1 MYAFHCW
8 RSSRFSR
15 NSCQAAIRLS
25 TSRSTLSLRNCT
37 TANYDN
43 IILKMK
49 LWMHDLSV
57 HIEFASS
64 KLKNG
69 PEYFYIS
76 SEIVTSE
83 ILSDSDNDSNVS
95 YGSMSFHSLFNLSSY
110 LQPTTADSIH
120 DRCVVNDSHLK
131 FICINFVIRAILTS
145 IPLCLALK
153 TRSAW
158 VVAPNGSPTTSRAT
172 SSLFAPSRIESKN
185 QTK

>member
-8 RSSRFSR
+8 CSSRFSR
-15 NSCQAAIRLS
+15 NSCRVAIRLS
-25 TSRSTLSLRNCT
+25 TSRSTLSLRSCT

-43 IILKMK
+43 IIMK
-49 LWMHDLSV
+49 LKLWTHNLSV
-57 HIEFASS
+57 HTEFASF

-76 SEIVTSE
+76 SETVTSE
-83 ILSDSDNDSNVS
+83 ILRDSDNDSNVS
-95 YGSMSFHSLFNLSSY
+95 YRSVYFHPLFNLSSY

-120 DRCVVNDSHLK
+120 DWCVVNDSYLK
-131 FICINFVIRAILTS
+131 FIGVSFIICTILTS

-172 SSLFAPSRIESKN
+172 SSLSAPSRIESKN
-185 QTK
+185 QTT